1 MSPTGYSEEQ
11 PQKKKREKE
20 QPKRTYRYYDLSHRL
35 TVSNI
40 LCTKQ
45 HRAKKQQ
52 KLRCTKATAHMFL
65 DDHMQ
70 PPLHHA

>member
-11 PQKKKREKE
+11 PQKKKKKEKKNSLREHIA
-20 QPKRTYRYYDLSHRL
+20 TMISV